1 MKTHTLLLLLL
12 FTVITTQAQTKAFKK
27 GEVLKYR
34 VSYSN
39 FFNAGSAT
47 LKVTE
52 TKNNGK
58 EAFHIIA
65 KGKTTGVTGW
75 FFDVKDIYQSYFY
88 KETLLPY
95 RFLRKINEG
104 GYKKNKEIR
113 FNQATKKATVKDY
126 KHNTEGK
133 YTTHNNVQD
142 MISTLYY
149 LRSHDISKMKTGDEV
164 TLTMFFDEK
173 NFPFKLKLLGREVIT
188 TKFGKVAAVKF
199 RPIVQ
204 AGRVFKEKESITVW
218 VSDDKNKIPLR
229 IKASLAVGSL
239 RADLDMY
246 KGLTN
251 SFPIIF

>member
-1 MKTHTLLLLLL
+1 MKKYILLLLL
-12 FTVITTQAQTKAFKK
+12 FSITFTNAQTKAFKK
-27 GEVLKYR
+27 GEVLQYR

-52 TKNNGK
+52 TTNNGK
-58 EAFHIIA
+58 EAFHIIG

-75 FFDVKDIYQSYFY
+75 FFKVKDIYQSYFY
-88 KETLLPY
+88 KESLLPY

-104 GYKKNKEIR
+104 GHTKNKEVL
-113 FNQATKKATVKDY
+113 FNQAAKKARVKDH
-126 KHNTEGK
+126 KHKTEGS
-133 YTTHNNVQD
+133 YTTHRNVQD
-142 MISTLYY
+142 MISTLYF
-149 LRSHDISKMKTGDEV
+149 LRSHDVSKMKPGDV
-164 TLTMFFDEK
+164 VKLTMFFDEK

-239 RADLDMY
+239 RADLNMY
-246 KGLTN
+246 KGLKN